1 MNAHNSSLMT
11 PMVLHT
17 RRVGHYALNA
27 YVLVNPQSGNSV
39 LIDPGA
45 QPEELLQMLAGTT
58 PVAILI
64 THGHP
69 DHIGALDEMRR
80 RLHVPVMAHRV
91 SALDAANPI
100 KADRFL
106 QDGDRIAVGR
116 HFLRVYHTPGHTPE
130 QVCFQIEEDHR
141 IIVGDTIFK
150 GGPGKT
156 WSSED
161 FQTTLATLRDVV
173 LTWSDET
180 HCYPG
185 HGLSF
190 NLGEQRAAIAAFIKQ
205 DHGDFFGDA
214 TWDMANAQ

>member
-1 MNAHNSSLMT
+1 MNNPSPMT
-11 PMVLHT
+11 LHC
-17 RRVGHYALNA
+17 RRVGHYALNTH
-27 YVLVNPQSGNSV
+27 VLICPQSGKSV

-45 QPEELLQMLAGTT
+45 QPEVLVEMLAGST

-80 RLHVPVMAHRV
+80 RLQVPVMAHRN
-91 SALDAANPI
+91 SALGSNPI
-100 KADRFL
+100 QADRL
-106 QDGDRIAVGR
+106 LEDHARIAVGA
-116 HFLRVYHTPGHTPE
+116 HFLAVRHTPGHTAE
-130 QVCFQIEEDHR
+130 QVCFQIEADHR

-156 WSSED
+156 WSARD
-161 FQTTLATLRDVV
+161 FQTTLTTLRDVV
-173 LTWSDET
+173 LTWPDET

-190 NLGEQRAAIAAFIKQ
+190 NLGEQRAAIEAFIKEAP
-205 DHGDFFGDA
+205 GDFFGDA
-214 TWDMANAQ
+214 TWDMVDIQ

>member
-1 MNAHNSSLMT
+1 MKNST
-11 PMVLHT
+11 PMTLHS
-17 RRVGHYALNA
+17 RRVGHYALNTH
-27 YVLVNPQSGNSV
+27 VLICPQSGKSV

-45 QPEELLQMLAGTT
+45 QPEVLVDMLAGST

-80 RLHVPVMAHRV
+80 RLQVPVMAHRN
-91 SALDAANPI
+91 SAMGPNPI
-100 KADRFL
+100 QADHL
-106 QDGDRIAVGR
+106 IEDHARIAVGAY
-116 HFLRVYHTPGHTPE
+116 FLTVRHTPGHAPE

-156 WSSED
+156 WSARD
-161 FQTTLATLRDVV
+161 FQTTLTTLRDVV
-173 LTWSDET
+173 LAWPDET

-190 NLGEQRAAIAAFIKQ
+190 DLGEQRAAIEAFIKK
-205 DHGDFFGDA
+205 DYGDFYGDA
-214 TWDMANAQ
+214 TWDMANTQ